1 MIQTLSDRTLSK
13 MTKGAVSFAVWIA
26 VACQLSVIGA
36 PLFAQSEPAPLVEE
50 TSAIRE
56 IVLDGAILK
65 TIESTSVSAQVAGI
79 LSTLNAKEGTKVKEG
94 TEVGRVR
101 DSVVRLQTEKSMVSY
116 EIANKKQSNEIDKLL
131 ALKNR
136 AVADNEYQ
144 RAVAANKA
152 MKNVYA
158 VNELERL
165 KLLFDRT
172 VLEADRADYQQ
183 GMATLEVS
191 LAEIEHR
198 QNIVLLQ
205 RHRILAP
212 CDGVVVAVDK
222 RVGEWLEPGT
232 VLLKIVRTD
241 KLRIE
246 GFLQAVDAAPELLG
260 ATATVYLDGTT
271 PTIETTAEVVFISP
285 DANPLNTQVRVFLE
299 IDNSKGL
306 LRPGLRPRTVI
317 KHLP

>member
-144 RAVAANKA
+144 
-152 MKNVYA
+152 
-158 VNELERL
+158 
-165 KLLFDRT
+165 
-172 VLEADRADYQQ
+172 
-183 GMATLEVS
+183 
-191 LAEIEHR
+191 
-198 QNIVLLQ
+198 
-205 RHRILAP
+205 
-212 CDGVVVAVDK
+212 
-222 RVGEWLEPGT
+222 
-232 VLLKIVRTD
+232 
-241 KLRIE
+241 
-246 GFLQAVDAAPELLG
+246 
-260 ATATVYLDGTT
+260 
-271 PTIETTAEVVFISP
+271 
-285 DANPLNTQVRVFLE
+285 
-299 IDNSKGL
+299 
-306 LRPGLRPRTVI
+306 
-317 KHLP
+317 